1 MLASSQLAGTTPSDS
16 DKLNKR
22 HTGTERLLWLLSLTV
37 YLEYRRARK
46 LSWDVVLRLLQRLST
61 GSWMVYSLILK
72 EGTQQVAPLLQG

>member
-46 LSWDVVLRLLQRLST
+46 LSWGQGYEVLQLLQRQST
-61 GSWMVYSLILK
+61 
-72 EGTQQVAPLLQG
+72 